1 MSIMVRFAS
10 AACRACAVFA
20 ICAAPV
26 ATLAAPGKP
35 LLARGAA
42 IARNNCG
49 ACHAISRTGASPNPK
64 SPPFRELARRYP
76 LSNLEEALA
85 EGIVVGH
92 EGLEM
97 PRFKLDAAEIEAILA
112 YLGSIQK
119 R

>member
-1 MSIMVRFAS
+1 MLFLVRFAS
-10 AACRACAVFA
+10 AACRAFAVLA
-20 ICAAPV
+20 VCAAPV

-35 LLARGAA
+35 LLARGEA

-49 ACHAISRTGASPNPK
+49 GCHATGRTGASPNPK
-64 SPPFRELARRYP
+64 SPPFRFLARRYP

-97 PRFKLDAAEIEAILA
+97 PRFKFDAAQIEAILA
-112 YLGSIQK
+112 YLGSIQ

>member
-1 MSIMVRFAS
+1 MLRFAPAVLPVMALS
-10 AACRACAVFA
+10 AFLGAPACGE
-20 ICAAPV
+20 AAPT
-26 ATLAAPGKP
+26 AE
-35 LLARGAA
+35 LLKRGEA

-49 ACHAISRTGASPNPK
+49 GCHATGRVGASPNPK
-64 SPPFRELARRYP
+64 SPPFRYLSRKYP
-76 LSNLEEALA
+76 LANLEEALG

-97 PRFKLDAAEIEAILA
+97 PQFRFDSAQVEALLA